1 MPNGPAS
8 PFFQPCAGAAY
19 TYPNDNAANSYG
31 QCNTGVINCC
41 VGTNCPAPARQHG
54 KRELSGVS
62 KRQIDAED
70 AEEAARV
77 AP

>member
-8 PFFQPCAGAAY
+8 PFFAPCAGAAY

-41 VGTNCPAPARQHG
+41 VGPTCPAPARQPG
-54 KRELSGVS
+54 KRELSDVA
-62 KRQIDAED
+62 KRHFWGRGEV
-70 AEEAARV
+70 V
-77 AP
+77 AKE